1 MILPCHLR
9 TAVRQRD
16 CPGVTSYRCTFSP
29 KTAKTLTDH
38 YLMSAL
44 PPKAD
49 IRMQM
54 RPHCFYFPPMTI
66 AQ

>member
-1 MILPCHLR
+1 MLERFEARGRVKFSPCYR
-9 TAVRQRD
+9 F
-16 CPGVTSYRCTFSP
+16 TSCTISP

-49 IRMQM
+49 M
-54 RPHCFYFPPMTI
+54 
-66 AQ
+66 AG